1 MGVFSWEQ
9 YKKGV
14 RFKRQRQDRH
24 RKQLV
29 NHLEFNS
36 CLVTKKV
43 RHVAVLR
50 AELPAVTTRRTHE
63 HALTTSRA

>member
-9 YKKGV
+9 YKNCV

-24 RKQLV
+24 RMQLV
-29 NHLEFNS
+29 NHLEF
-36 CLVTKKV
+36 TKKV

-50 AELPAVTTRRTHE
+50 TELPAVTTRRTHE